1 MMIGLLI
8 FLFWYLSLVVISTLM
23 SGTSMIGILV
33 FAGGYF
39 LGLYAIYWSKLFFV
53 FSQKINVY
61 RMKKTNRKCYQEIKK
76 EQKILLEA
84 LNEFR
89 AVFDLRNS

>member
-1 MMIGLLI
+1 
-8 FLFWYLSLVVISTLM
+8 
-23 SGTSMIGILV
+23 
-33 FAGGYF
+33 
-39 LGLYAIYWSKLFFV
+39 
-53 FSQKINVY
+53 
-61 RMKKTNRKCYQEIKK
+61 MKKTNRKCYQEIKK